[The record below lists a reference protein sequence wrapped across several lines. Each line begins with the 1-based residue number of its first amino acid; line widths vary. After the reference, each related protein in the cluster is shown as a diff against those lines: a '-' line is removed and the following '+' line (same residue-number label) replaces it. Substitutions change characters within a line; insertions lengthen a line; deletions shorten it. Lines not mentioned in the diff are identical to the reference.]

1 MRTSGLITSHRLSVG
16 RVALYAR
23 VSTRDR
29 DQDPELQ
36 LVPMRAYCVARDW
49 LTSEYID
56 VASAADMNGRAAWAR
71 LMADVRARRVDMV
84 MVWALDRAFRSS
96 LHAHR
101 TLEALHTEGVAFRCH
116 TQEIDTST
124 PAGRLV
130 FAILAAVAEME
141 RELIR
146 VKEGMAHA
154 KRKGVR
160 LGRPAASSRPQFGRR
175 WPTVRRAVLAGRLSK
190 RKAARRLGIGFAT
203 LHASLPR
210 IRSLGVSGRP
220 RAGEL

>member
-1 MRTSGLITSHRLSVG
+1 
-16 RVALYAR
+16 VALYAR
-23 VSTRDR
+23 VSTRDH
-29 DQDPELQ
+29 DQNPEVQ
-36 LVPMRAYCVARDW
+36 LDPMREYCCRAE
-49 LTSEYID
+49 LACTEYVD
-56 VASAADMNGRAAWAR
+56 TASAADMNGRTAWAR

-96 LHAHR
+96 LHAQR
-101 TLEALHTEGVAFRCH
+101 TLEDLQNEGVAFRCH

-146 VKEGMAHA
+146 ERVKEGMAHA

-160 LGRPAASSRPQFGRR
+160 LGRPTASSRPQFGRH
-175 WPTVRRAVLAGRLSK
+175 WPTVRRAVLAGSLSK

-203 LHASLPR
+203 LQRFLAEDPLSPGGR
-210 IRSLGVSGRP
+210 QNSAKDSGV
-220 RAGEL
+220 A